1 MSYNGRNRHHGPRN
15 GHGRGG
21 RDLDI
26 QMANGPRSTNN
37 ENPRTHYNQ
46 HYKNRQGRDWHNW
59 SNDGLAFTNERR
71 PLVHEDKG
79 SSGSGPRHPGNQY
92 HYRSRGQYQ
101 RPQNYDGARYQGT
114 GQPDRRRGHP
124 WNQQDRGQA
133 KSETAGGNR
142 HPMFDRRFHPAG
154 QQVYGGKSNENN
166 QNGQRR
172 PNGIYDADGD
182 IKMVDVF
189 QLGETSVSWPSF
201 LGEAKKTRWLLVR
214 IYQRLEDMRNW
225 VNPCLR
231 NLRSETNLLALRMQ
245 HIGYGNGSMFQY
257 LPRMDTLSPDIKSE
271 LQILARMHHY
281 AVSVIQWCG
290 INQEFK
296 DRVWEANAL
305 AQKIQDVAQALQEIG
320 QAAQS
325 IGYVNNYVQSR
336 SHTSQT
342 LQAETHLLESMH
354 GQTLVWQTVF
364 QVVSTTSFRAQNGFG
379 SSRTIIPLWTS
390 LRHPGDVEPESY
402 QCAGRRRCAGCRR
415 PGVHVLERTRSNFSR
430 RMDYIKGPAVIIY
443 VEVTLPD
450 HS

>member
-1 MSYNGRNRHHGPRN
+1 MSPNQFKMSYNGRNRHHGPRN

-71 PLVHEDKG
+71 PLVHENKDF
-79 SSGSGPRHPGNQY
+79 SGSDPRHPGNQH
-92 HYRSRGQYQ
+92 HYRNRGQYQ

-142 HPMFDRRFHPAG
+142 HPMYDRRIHPAG
-154 QQVYGGKSNENN
+154 QQVYGGNSNENN
-166 QNGQRR
+166 QNGQKR

-189 QLGETSVSWPSF
+189 QLGETS
-201 LGEAKKTRWLLVR
+201 
-214 IYQRLEDMRNW
+214 
-225 VNPCLR
+225 
-231 NLRSETNLLALRMQ
+231 
-245 HIGYGNGSMFQY
+245 Y

-271 LQILARMHHY
+271 LQILARMHQY

-290 INQEFK
+290 INQDFK

-305 AQKIQDVAQALQEIG
+305 AQKIQDVAQALQECVSPKIQALIQRTNKIG

-354 GQTLVWQTVF
+354 GQL
-364 QVVSTTSFRAQNGFG
+364 TSYIHWCESRG
-379 SSRTIIPLWTS
+379 SKFVPAPKSR
-390 LRHPGDVEPESY
+390 H
-402 QCAGRRRCAGCRR
+402 
-415 PGVHVLERTRSNFSR
+415 
-430 RMDYIKGPAVIIY
+430 
-443 VEVTLPD
+443 
-450 HS
+450 